1 MRKMAI
7 AAALSAMLVGSVG
20 QVDAATITVVLNP
33 DGNKEIDIPIT
44 QDPTEFEALLSSWGR
59 LTFNGSLV
67 GFYVFSRE
75 DKIHSGSQAPTDY
88 PNPQSTIAIRALGV
102 PTQVLILTGVAR
114 PLAEGGGAMGGVT
127 VATGPL
133 AFLRGAT
140 FTLVSGVLTFTF

>member
-1 MRKMAI
+1 MRRMAL
-7 AAALSAMLVGSVG
+7 AAVMLAVILANAARA
-20 QVDAATITVVLNP
+20 DAATITLVLNP
-33 DGNKEIDIPIT
+33 DGDKEIDIPIAGP
-44 QDPTEFEALLSSWGR
+44 PTEFEALLSSWGR

-67 GFYVFSRE
+67 AFYVFSRE

-88 PNPQSTIAIRALGV
+88 PNPQTTIAIRALGA

-114 PLAEGGGAMGGVT
+114 PGGEGGGVLGGVT

-140 FTLVSGVLTFTF
+140 FTLVSGVLTLTF